1 MEILRRSA
9 VGLRRC
15 RAMVHKRKITV
26 YISMSADG
34 FIARRDGSFDWLER
48 PRPKGNY
55 GMGAFY
61 KSIDTILWGR
71 KTCDMALE
79 FQKKGVSGTAFDTR
93 VKNYVFTRSL
103 PQSTAPA
110 GVEFVSEPIKA
121 FATRLRQK
129 KGKDIWM
136 MGGAGI
142 IASFLDEGEID
153 EFVISVI
160 PTFIGEGIPLMA
172 PGRRTVPL
180 KLISSTKFTDGVV
193 KLYYAVRK

>member
-1 MEILRRSA
+1 
-9 VGLRRC
+9 
-15 RAMVHKRKITV
+15 MVHKRKITV
-26 YISMSADG
+26 YIATSADG

-55 GMGAFY
+55 VMGAFY

-79 FQKKGVSGTAFDTR
+79 FQKKGVSGAAFDTR

-110 GVEFVSEPIKA
+110 GVEFVNGPIKA
-121 FATRLRQK
+121 FATRLRKK
-129 KGKDIWM
+129 KGKDVWM

-160 PTFIGEGIPLMA
+160 PTLIGEGIPLIA

-193 KLYYAVRK
+193 KLHYAVRK